1 MAWIAA
7 STGKGSHQYTVRRMD
22 RAEGDRVEKSTAHK
36 FSKIKALVWGQ
47 DADKRCKLQRG
58 FMTDKIFHQQT
69 PPPLAF
75 FALLA
80 GNMAIAFG
88 PLLVRYADSG
98 PIATGFWRLA
108 LAVPFLG
115 LMGWRTGFRLSKTP
129 PSILGLTALA
139 GFFFGIDIIAWHI
152 GIFQTKLGNATLFA
166 NCASLLLVIYGV
178 FIARKLPG
186 KWQILAVALAFAG
199 AALLMSQSLELSPR
213 NFGGDVLCLGA
224 GLTYTVYLVIMI
236 RVRDTTESWSS
247 LAMASFVAALVLL
260 PAALLTGEQIIPTVW
275 WPVLLLAF
283 SSQFFGQGCLTYAL
297 PHFSPLVIGLALLLQ
312 PALSAAAGW
321 IAFGEILSVMD
332 IFGGLMVMTAL
343 VLVRKQ

>member
-1 MAWIAA
+1 MPTKKI
-7 STGKGSHQYTVRRMD
+7 HQHS
-22 RAEGDRVEKSTAHK
+22 A
-36 FSKIKALVWGQ
+36 
-47 DADKRCKLQRG
+47 
-58 FMTDKIFHQQT
+58 
-69 PPPLAF
+69 PPLAF
-75 FALLA
+75 AALVA
-80 GNMAIAFG
+80 GNVAIAFG

-108 LAVPFLG
+108 LAVPFLA
-115 LMGWRTGFRLSKTP
+115 LMGWHAGFRLSATNRT
-129 PSILGLTALA
+129 IIGWTALA

-166 NCASLLLVIYGV
+166 NCASLLLVFYGV
-178 FIARKLPG
+178 FVARKLPG
-186 KWQILAVALAFAG
+186 KWQILAVVLAFAG
-199 AALLMSQSLELSPR
+199 AGLLMSQSLELSPR
-213 NFGGDVLCLGA
+213 NFAGDLLCLVA

-236 RVRDTTESWSS
+236 RVRDTTESWSA
-247 LAMASFVAALVLL
+247 LAMASFVAAVVLL
-260 PAALLTGEQIIPTVW
+260 PAALLAREQIIPTVW

-321 IAFGEILSVMD
+321 IAFGEILSAMD
-332 IFGGLMVMTAL
+332 IFGGFMVMAAL